1 MNATATAD
9 ENETREELQQMVER
23 IEASLGAD
31 HAKLSRMK
39 DNFKNDVRR
48 QQEEHSV
55 MEAEL
60 GRLSRNPHA
69 SLDEKFTVKANEIL
83 ENWVT
88 QKEIEDDENE
98 IMKTLKKPIG
108 AIYDELD
115 KAVEKNRY
123 QKYK

>member
-1 MNATATAD
+1 M
-9 ENETREELQQMVER
+9 R
-23 IEASLGAD
+23 
-31 HAKLSRMK
+31 

-60 GRLSRNPHA
+60 GRLSQNPHA
-69 SLDEKFTVKANEIL
+69 SQDEKFPVKANEIL
-83 ENWVT
+83 EDWVT

-98 IMKTLKKPIG
+98 IMRTLKKPIG

-115 KAVEKNRY
+115 KAVEKRT
-123 QKYK
+123 

>member
-1 MNATATAD
+1 MYRAEKMNVPVLKTVSKLDIDMNATATAD

-39 DNFKNDVRR
+39 DDFKNDVRR

-60 GRLSRNPHA
+60 GVYRETH
-69 SLDEKFTVKANEIL
+69 
-83 ENWVT
+83 
-88 QKEIEDDENE
+88 
-98 IMKTLKKPIG
+98 TLH
-108 AIYDELD
+108 
-115 KAVEKNRY
+115 
-123 QKYK
+123 